1 MCSDFAVVT
10 TEIARMTRS
19 GRLPPQGAF
28 NLEDAFAEEGCPV
41 CRIALQNVQRLIES
55 TNYDALG
62 DPGIRAELTEATGYC
77 TVHAQQWLAN
87 AFVLGT
93 ATLYRDVIVRTL
105 RELRG
110 LKGRRQIGGRLMS
123 ALGGTRGHSELAEVG
138 APRRLCP
145 ACELLQ
151 GSESA
156 LIRTLVDHLRSEEV
170 RSAYDATE
178 GLCLPH
184 LRRALEASTDAAVYQ
199 GLRDRAIRT
208 EETLL
213 GHLNE
218 IVRKHDYRNRQ
229 EPSGEEKGAAV
240 RAVIH
245 VAGAAGIDRDRSG

>member
-1 MCSDFAVVT
+1 
-10 TEIARMTRS
+10 MTHSSRV
-19 GRLPPQGAF
+19 PPQGAF
-28 NLEDAFAEEGCPV
+28 NLEDAFIQEGCPV
-41 CRIALQNVQRLIES
+41 CRIALGNVQRLIES

-77 TVHAQQWLAN
+77 TVHAQQWLQT

-93 ATLYRDVIVRTL
+93 AMLYRDVIMRTL

-110 LKGRRQIGGRLMS
+110 LTGRRQIGGRVMS
-123 ALGGTRGHSELAEVG
+123 ALGGSRDPARSVDVG
-138 APRRLCP
+138 TPRRPCP

-151 GSESA
+151 ESESA
-156 LIRTLVDHLRSEEV
+156 LIRTLVDRLRDENVQSGYEG
-170 RSAYDATE
+170 SE
-178 GLCLPH
+178 GLCIPH
-184 LRRALEASTDAAVYQ
+184 LRRALGASSDAAVFRC
-199 GLRDRAIRT
+199 LRERAIRT

-240 RAVIH
+240 RTVIH